1 MVNMEHLRTILLEC
15 EEWREKQ
22 LVLKNPSGLLLSYQE
37 LFDEQ
42 QAVHAARKK
51 ALTAAE
57 KENAAA
63 RQKALEEHQAHR
75 DGGDGHAPAEV
86 TTMAQL
92 FEFLG
97 I

>member
-42 QAVHAARKK
+42 QAVYAARKK

-63 RQKALEEHQAHR
+63 RQKVLEEHQAYR
-75 DGGDGHAPAEV
+75 
-86 TTMAQL
+86 
-92 FEFLG
+92 
-97 I
+97 